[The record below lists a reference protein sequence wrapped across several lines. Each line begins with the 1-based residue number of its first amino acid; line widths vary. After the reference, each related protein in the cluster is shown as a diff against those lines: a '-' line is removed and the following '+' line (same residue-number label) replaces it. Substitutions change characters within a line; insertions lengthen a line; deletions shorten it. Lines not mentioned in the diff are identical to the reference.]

1 MANPDKRALEPGLYL
16 IATPIGA
23 ARDITL
29 RALDIL
35 AAADVL
41 AAEDTRSLRKLLGIH
56 GIALAG
62 RPLLSYHDR
71 NGGRMRPKLLAEID
85 AGRAVAYASEAGTPM
100 ISDPGFDLARDVAE
114 GGRRLVSAPGPSA
127 AIAALTLSG
136 LPTDRF
142 FFAGFL
148 PSSAPKRRAA
158 LAALD
163 AVPGTLIFYESPRR
177 LAAMLADAAEA
188 LGGERPAAICREI
201 TKKFE
206 EIRRGALKD
215 LAAECA
221 GGALKGEIVALVG
234 PRSGPRAADPEALD
248 AALRQALAEEGSV
261 RGAADRVARDLGV
274 GRRAAYQRALALAGR
289 DG

>member
-1 MANPDKRALEPGLYL
+1 MANPDDRALEPGLYL

-114 GGRRLVSAPGPSA
+114 SGRRLVSAPGPSA

-163 AVPGTLIFYESPRR
+163 AVPGTLVFYESPRR
-177 LAAMLADAAEA
+177 LAAMLADAAQA

-206 EIRRGALKD
+206 EVRRGALKD

-221 GGALKGEIVALVG
+221 EGALKGEIVALVG
-234 PRSGPRAADPEALD
+234 PRSGPRGADPEALD
-248 AALRQALAEEGSV
+248 AALKEALAEEGSV

>member
-71 NGGRMRPKLLAEID
+71 NGGRMRPKILAEID

-100 ISDPGFDLARDVAE
+100 ISDPGFDLAREVAE
-114 GGRRLVSAPGPSA
+114 GGRQLVSAPGPSA

-136 LPTDRF
+136 LPTDHF

-148 PSSAPKRRAA
+148 PSSAPKRRTA

-163 AVPGTLIFYESPRR
+163 AVPGTLVFYESPRR
-177 LAAMLADAAEA
+177 LAAMLADAADA

-206 EIRRGALKD
+206 EVRRGTLKD
-215 LAAECA
+215 LAAECSEA
-221 GGALKGEIVALVG
+221 ALKGEIVALVG
-234 PRSGPRAADPEALD
+234 PRSGPRAGDPEALD
-248 AALRQALAEEGSV
+248 AALKEALAEEGSV